1 MVEQWAAEVVAKL
14 RMAGMTQKEFARQ
27 CGYSE
32 EYLSQILRGKKDT
45 PKSKRVISE
54 QLEKLTAD
62 NTTRLTI

>member
-62 NTTRLTI
+62 NTARLTI

>member
-32 EYLSQILRGKKDT
+32 EYLSQVLRGKKDT

-62 NTTRLTI
+62 NTARLTI